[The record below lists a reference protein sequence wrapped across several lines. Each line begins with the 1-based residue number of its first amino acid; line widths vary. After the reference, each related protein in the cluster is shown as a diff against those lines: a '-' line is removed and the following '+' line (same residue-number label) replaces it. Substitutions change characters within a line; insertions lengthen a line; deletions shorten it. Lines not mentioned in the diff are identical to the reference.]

1 MSKLERDLQYP
12 IGPYEAPATISAE
25 QRVAWIEELSKLPA
39 NLTKAV
45 AALNEAQL
53 DTPYR
58 PGGWT
63 VRQVVHHL
71 PDSHLNIYTRFR
83 LALTEDS
90 PLIKPYEQAAW
101 AELDDAR
108 TAPVA
113 ASLALLEGLHGRFVL
128 LLRTTGLD
136 AWVVPL
142 AFLAPCGAHQHVAKP
157 VGLVV

>member
-90 PLIKPYEQAAW
+90 PLIK
-101 AELDDAR
+101 
-108 TAPVA
+108 
-113 ASLALLEGLHGRFVL
+113 
-128 LLRTTGLD
+128 
-136 AWVVPL
+136 
-142 AFLAPCGAHQHVAKP
+142 
-157 VGLVV
+157 